1 MNNKLYIQT
10 SQFSQANFSMQLSQQ
25 QLQTF
30 LYQLKMMKLHSAV
43 LPDRLH
49 HELYALAQEGER
61 VQNTLYRLDT
71 YIKESK
77 LLYEQLEAK
86 LQQQAQQLGSFSTG
100 VLAIATSTASML
112 FPNAQETRINKTPSS
127 TQYGKWRYHFLDH
140 YLSATHNFN
149 LARGLHSLLFSG
161 VRGELETG
169 AQLVNCS
176 RTDKF
181 FGLYNQAQFSV
192 GTIAFCAQAKGV
204 LFEKQRFDP
213 NLAFKVNA
221 SAATARGL
229 ISSRWRNEYIEAKVS
244 AQADVAVVGV
254 KAEAVLNKEEITIK
268 GEVGAALAHGEVK
281 GVLNLFGVRI
291 TASAQGE
298 VGGIG
303 VGGNFSTTSHSF
315 EIGGKLSCL
324 LGGGANIKFEW

>member
-25 QLQTF
+25 QIQTF
-30 LYQLKMMKLHSAV
+30 LSQLKNMKLHSAI

-49 HELYALAQEGER
+49 HELYALAQDGEKI
-61 VQNTLYRLDT
+61 QNTLYRLDT
-71 YIKESK
+71 YVKESR
-77 LLYEQLEAK
+77 LLYEQLEEK
-86 LQQQAQQLGSFSTG
+86 LQRQAQQMGSYSTG
-100 VLAIATSTASML
+100 LAATSTFATSIL
-112 FPNAQETRINKTPSS
+112 FPTSQGNADKVTSS
-127 TQYGKWRYHFLDH
+127 SQYGKWRYDFFDH
-140 YLSATHNFN
+140 YMIATHNFN

-181 FGLYNQAQFSV
+181 LGLYNQAQFSV
-192 GTIAFCAQAKGV
+192 GTIAFCAQAKGA
-204 LFEKQRFDP
+204 LFDKQRFDP
-213 NLAFKVNA
+213 ELAFKVNA

-244 AQADVAVVGV
+244 AQADIAVAGV
-254 KAEAVLNKEEITIK
+254 KAEAVINKEEITIK

-303 VGGNFSTTSHSF
+303 VAGNFSTTSHSF